1 MVLVSLKQGEVLPL
15 PELEAL
21 IMTQCITAL
30 FQSLPEQALGAGTAV
45 QCYYFLDCV
54 KLAVHHEIVSKIS
67 AEVQMKP

>member
-30 FQSLPEQALGAGTAV
+30 CQSLPGQALGAGTAV
-45 QCYYFLDCV
+45 
-54 KLAVHHEIVSKIS
+54 
-67 AEVQMKP
+67 